1 MRLPFALGP
10 EPWPRYHG
18 SMESSLLLD
27 MVIIFALA
35 AVVVGLFQRIKVPPV
50 VGFLLTGV
58 LAGPHGLGLVS
69 EVHQVEVLAEIGI
82 ILLLF
87 TIGLEFSTAQL
98 KQMRL
103 PALVGGGLQVLFTG
117 GVAAGAALALG
128 LAPGRAVFWGFI
140 LALSSTAIV
149 LKLLQEKAALE
160 SPQGR
165 TVLGVLVFQD
175 VAAVLMLL
183 ALPFLAPAT
192 GQAAA
197 AGVGWGLLFKGL
209 AAVALIL
216 VGARWIFPWFMSRMA
231 ATRNRELFII
241 AVVVVLLAVLWLT
254 SWAGLSLALGAFMAG
269 LILAG
274 SRYSH
279 QAVGSVMPMRDLFT
293 SLFFVSIGMLLDLR
307 FLLAHP
313 GWVALGVGAVLVGK
327 ALLAGGA
334 ALALAQPL
342 RVALG
347 VGLMLSQV
355 GEFSFVLA
363 KAGDGLGLLSPQSYQ
378 LMLTVAVLTMALTP
392 PAVWLGGKLASRTEQ
407 ITLPAPPGCPAPASQ
422 GLVGHVVVVG
432 YGINGQNVTRAARA
446 AGIPYVVVEMNPLT
460 VRREAAKG
468 EPFIFGDALNQAVL
482 EHAGVLRARVLVVA
496 IADPVAT
503 RHIVATVKDLNPAL
517 HLIARTRFLQEMAVL
532 YKLGADEVI
541 PEEYETSV
549 EIFAR
554 VLRRF
559 LVPQAD
565 IERLVAGLRAEGY
578 EMLRTLEMPPEHQ
591 PDISKLI
598 SEVDIITLQVM
609 ADAAAA
615 GKSIAEL
622 GLRRKHGVTVLAVRR
637 ERETLA
643 NPGAD
648 TVLLPGDF
656 LVLMAK
662 PQVLEGARALFR

>member
-1 MRLPFALGP
+1 
-10 EPWPRYHG
+10 
-18 SMESSLLLD
+18 MESSLLRD
-27 MVIIFALA
+27 MVIIYALA
-35 AVVVGLFQRIKVPPV
+35 AVVVGIFHRIKVPPV

-58 LAGPHGLGLVS
+58 MAGPYGFGLVS
-69 EVHQVEVLAEIGI
+69 SVHQVEVLAEIGI

-87 TIGLEFSTAQL
+87 TIGLEFSAAQL

-103 PALVGGGLQVLFTG
+103 PALVGGGLQVLMTG
-117 GVAAGAALALG
+117 AAGAGGALLLG
-128 LAPGRAVFWGFI
+128 IAPGQAVFWGFI

-149 LKLLQEKAALE
+149 LKLLQEKAALD

-165 TVLGVLVFQD
+165 TVLGILIFQD

-183 ALPFLAPAT
+183 AIPFLA
-192 GQAAA
+192 A
-197 AGVGWGLLFKGL
+197 AGGGSAATSQVGWGLLFKGL
-209 AAVALIL
+209 AAVALLL
-216 VGARWIFPWFMSRMA
+216 VGARWVFPWFMGRMA

-241 AVVVVLLAVLWLT
+241 AVVVVLLAVIWLT
-254 SWAGLSLALGAFMAG
+254 AWAGLSLALGAFLAG

-279 QAVGSVMPMRDLFT
+279 QAVGSFMPMRDLFT
-293 SLFFVSIGMLLDLR
+293 SLFFVSIGMLLDIR

-313 GWVALGVGAVLVGK
+313 GWVALGVSAVLVGK
-327 ALLAGGA
+327 TLLAGGA
-334 ALALAQPL
+334 VLALAQPL

-363 KAGDGLGLLSPQSYQ
+363 KAGNAAGMLNPQSYQ

-392 PAVWLGGKLASRTEQ
+392 PAAWLGGKLASRTEQ
-407 ITLPAPPGCPAPASQ
+407 IALPAPPGCPVPSTHD
-422 GLVGHVVVVG
+422 LVGHVIVVG

-446 AGIPYVVVEMNPLT
+446 AGIPYVVVEMNPTT

-468 EPFIFGDALNQAVL
+468 EPIIFGDALNQAVL
-482 EHAGVLRARVLVVA
+482 EHAGVLTARVMVVT

-503 RHIVATVKDLNPAL
+503 RHIVATVKDVNPAL
-517 HLIARTRFLQEMAVL
+517 HLIARTRFLQEMAEL

-559 LVPQAD
+559 LVPQAE

-578 EMLRTLEMPPEHQ
+578 EMLRTLEMPPEHG
-591 PDISKLI
+591 PDIAKLI
-598 SEVDIITLQVM
+598 SDVDIITLQVM

-615 GKSIAEL
+615 GKTIAVL
-622 GLRRKHGVTVLAVRR
+622 GLRAKHGVTVLAVRQGR
-637 ERETLA
+637 KTLA

-648 TVLLPGDF
+648 TVLTPGDF
-656 LVLMAK
+656 LVLMAEPK
-662 PQVLEGARALFR
+662 ALEGVRALFR

>member
-1 MRLPFALGP
+1 
-10 EPWPRYHG
+10 
-18 SMESSLLLD
+18 MESSLLRD
-27 MVIIFALA
+27 MVIIYALA
-35 AVVVGLFQRIKVPPV
+35 AGVVYLFHRIKVPPV

-58 LAGPHGLGLVS
+58 LAGPHGFGLVS
-69 EVHQVEVLAEIGI
+69 SVHQVEVLAEIGI

-87 TIGLEFSTAQL
+87 TIGLEFSGAQL

-103 PALVGGGLQVLFTG
+103 PALVGGGLQVLLTG
-117 GVAAGAALALG
+117 GVTAGVALALG
-128 LAPGRAVFWGFI
+128 VAPGQAVFWGFI

-149 LKLLQEKAALE
+149 LKLLQEKAALD

-165 TVLGVLVFQD
+165 TVLGVLIFQD
-175 VAAVLMLL
+175 VAVVLMLL
-183 ALPFLAPAT
+183 AIPFLAGPAAL
-192 GQAAA
+192 AAVPG
-197 AGVGWGLLFKGL
+197 GVGWGLLLKGL

-216 VGARWIFPWFMSRMA
+216 VGARWVFPWFMNRVA

-241 AVVVVLLAVLWLT
+241 AVVVVLLAVAWL
-254 SWAGLSLALGAFMAG
+254 SAWAGLSLALGAFLAG

-279 QAVGSVMPMRDLFT
+279 QAVGSIMPMRDLFT

-327 ALLAGGA
+327 TMLAGGA
-334 ALALAQPL
+334 ALALALPI
-342 RVALG
+342 RVALA
-347 VGLMLSQV
+347 VGLMLCQV

-363 KAGDGLGLLSPQSYQ
+363 RAGAKLGLMDEQGYQ
-378 LMLTVAVLTMALTP
+378 LMLNVAVLTMALTP

-407 ITLPAPPGCPAPASQ
+407 IALPGLPGLPPPDPATQS
-422 GLVGHVVVVG
+422 LVGHVIVVG

-446 AGIPYVVVEMNPLT
+446 AGIPYVVVEMNPMT

-468 EPFIFGDALNQAVL
+468 EPIIFGDALNQAVL

-503 RHIVATVKDLNPAL
+503 RHIVATVKDINPAL
-517 HLIARTRFLQEMAVL
+517 HLIARTRFLQEMAEL

-559 LVPQAD
+559 LVPQAE

-578 EMLRTLEMPPEHQ
+578 EMLRTLEMPPQ
-591 PDISKLI
+591 QRQDISKLI

-609 ADAAAA
+609 PDAAAA
-615 GKSIAEL
+615 GKTIAEL
-622 GLRRKHGVTVLAVRR
+622 ALRRKHGVTVLAVRQG
-637 ERETLA
+637 RETLA

-648 TVLLPGDF
+648 TVLTPGDF
-656 LVLMAK
+656 LVIMAK
-662 PQVLEGARALFR
+662 PQTLEGIRALFR

>member
-1 MRLPFALGP
+1 
-10 EPWPRYHG
+10 
-18 SMESSLLLD
+18 MEGSLLRD
-27 MVIIFALA
+27 MVIIYALA
-35 AVVVGLFQRIKVPPV
+35 AGVVYLFQRIRVPAV

-69 EVHQVEVLAEIGI
+69 DLHRVETLSEIGI

-87 TIGLEFSTAQL
+87 TIGLEFSATQL

-103 PALVGGGLQVLFTG
+103 PALVGGGLQVVVTVG
-117 GVAAGAALALG
+117 AGAGAALLLG
-128 LAPGRAVFWGFI
+128 ITPGQAVFWGFL

-165 TVLGVLVFQD
+165 SVLGMLIFQD

-183 ALPFLAPAT
+183 AIPFLAASGGHGPAAI
-192 GQAAA
+192 Q
-197 AGVGWGLLFKGL
+197 VGWGLLFKGL
-209 AAVALIL
+209 AAVALIA
-216 VGARWIFPWFMSRMA
+216 VGARWVFPWFMSRVA

-241 AVVVVLLAVLWLT
+241 AVVVVLLAVAWLT
-254 SWAGLSLALGAFMAG
+254 AWAGLSLALGAFMAG

-313 GWVALGVGAVLVGK
+313 AWVALGVGAVLVGK
-327 ALLAGGA
+327 TLLAGGA
-334 ALALAQPL
+334 ALALALPL
-342 RVALG
+342 RVALA

-363 KAGDGLGLLSPQSYQ
+363 KAGADHGLLQGASYQ
-378 LMLTVAVLTMALTP
+378 LMLNVAVLTMALTP
-392 PAVWLGGKLASRTEQ
+392 PAVWLGGRLAARTEQ
-407 ITLPAPPGCPAPASQ
+407 ITLPAPPGVPRGPAVKD
-422 GLVGHVVVVG
+422 LVGHVIVVG

-446 AGIPYVVVEMNPLT
+446 AGIPYVVVEMNPVT
-460 VRREAAKG
+460 VRRDAAKG
-468 EPFIFGDALNQAVL
+468 EPIIFGDALNQAVL
-482 EHAGVLRARVLVVA
+482 EHAGVHKARVLVVA
-496 IADPVAT
+496 IADPVAI

-517 HLIARTRFLQEMAVL
+517 HLIARTRFLQEMSAL

-541 PEEYETSV
+541 PEEYETAV

-559 LVPQAD
+559 LVPQAE

-578 EMLRTLEMPPEHQ
+578 EMLRALELPPEHQ
-591 PDISKLI
+591 QDISRLI
-598 SEVDIITLQVM
+598 SEVDILTVQVM
-609 ADAAAA
+609 EDAAAA

-622 GLRRKHGVTVLAVRR
+622 ALRRKHGVTVLAVRR
-637 ERETLA
+637 EKETLA

-648 TVLLPGDF
+648 TVLGPGDF

-662 PQVLEGARALFR
+662 PQALEGAQALFR

>member
-1 MRLPFALGP
+1 
-10 EPWPRYHG
+10 
-18 SMESSLLLD
+18 MEASLLRD
-27 MVIIFALA
+27 MLIIYALA
-35 AVVVGLFQRIKVPPV
+35 AVVVAIFQRIKVPPV

-58 LAGPHGLGLVS
+58 LAGPHGLGLVG
-69 EVHQVEVLAEIGI
+69 EVHQVEMLAEIGI

-87 TIGLEFSTAQL
+87 TIGLEFSAAQL

-103 PALVGGGLQVLFTG
+103 PALVGGGLQVLGTAG
-117 GVAAGAALALG
+117 AGAGAALLLG
-128 LAPGRAVFWGFI
+128 QGPGQAVFWGFI

-149 LKLLQEKAALE
+149 LKLLQEKAALD

-165 TVLGVLVFQD
+165 TVLGVLIFQD

-183 ALPFLAPAT
+183 TIPFLA
-192 GQAAA
+192 A
-197 AGVGWGLLFKGL
+197 AGTGGAAPAQAGWGLLLKGL
-209 AAVALIL
+209 AALVLLL
-216 VGARWIFPWFMSRMA
+216 VGARWVLPWFMSRMA

-241 AVVVVLLAVLWLT
+241 AVVVILLVVLWLT
-254 SWAGLSLALGAFMAG
+254 SWAGLSLALGAFLAG
-269 LILAG
+269 LFLAG

-279 QAVGSVMPMRDLFT
+279 QAVGSFMPMRDLFT

-313 GWVALGVGAVLVGK
+313 GWVALGVGAVLVAK
-327 ALLAGGA
+327 TLLAGGA

-355 GEFSFVLA
+355 GEFSFVVA
-363 KAGDGLGLLSPQSYQ
+363 KAGHGVGLISPQGYQ

-392 PAVWLGGKLASRTEQ
+392 PAVWLGGKLAARTQQ
-407 ITLPAPPGCPAPASQ
+407 ITLPRPPGMPAPADQ
-422 GLVGHVVVVG
+422 DLMGHVIVVG

-460 VRREAAKG
+460 VRRETAKG
-468 EPFIFGDALNQAVL
+468 EPFIFGDAMNQAVL
-482 EHAGVLRARVLVVA
+482 EHAGVLTARVVVVA

-517 HLIARTRFLQEMAVL
+517 HLIARTRFLQEMGEL
-532 YKLGADEVI
+532 YRLGADEVI

-559 LVPQAD
+559 LVPQAE
-565 IERLVAGLRAEGY
+565 IERLVGGLRAEGY
-578 EMLRTLEMPPEHQ
+578 EMLRGLEMPTEHG

-598 SEVDIITLQVM
+598 SEVDIVTLQVM

-615 GKSIAEL
+615 GKTIAAL
-622 GLRRKHGVTVLAVRR
+622 GLRAKHGVTVLAVRR
-637 ERETLA
+637 GRETLA

-648 TVLLPGDF
+648 TVLTPGDF
-656 LVLMAK
+656 LVLMAT
-662 PQVLEGARALFR
+662 PSALEGARALLR

>member
-1 MRLPFALGP
+1 
-10 EPWPRYHG
+10 
-18 SMESSLLLD
+18 MESSLLRD
-27 MVIIFALA
+27 MVIIYALA
-35 AVVVGLFQRIKVPPV
+35 AVVVGIFHRIKVPPV

-58 LAGPHGLGLVS
+58 LAGPHGFGLVS
-69 EVHQVEVLAEIGI
+69 SVHDVEVLAEIGI

-87 TIGLEFSTAQL
+87 TIGLEFSGAQL
-98 KQMRL
+98 KRMRL
-103 PALVGGGLQVLFTG
+103 PALVGGGLQVALTG
-117 GVAAGAALALG
+117 GASAGLAVALG
-128 LAPGRAVFWGFI
+128 LAPGQAVFWGFI

-149 LKLLQEKAALE
+149 LKLLQEKAALD

-165 TVLGVLVFQD
+165 TVLGVLIFQD
-175 VAAVLMLL
+175 VAAVLMLM
-183 ALPFLAPAT
+183 AIPFLAASTGDGAAT
-192 GQAAA
+192 DQ
-197 AGVGWGLLFKGL
+197 VGWGLLIKGL
-209 AAVALIL
+209 AAVAIL
-216 VGARWIFPWFMSRMA
+216 VVGARWVLPRFMSRMA

-241 AVVVVLLAVLWLT
+241 AVVVVLLAVIWLT
-254 SWAGLSLALGAFMAG
+254 AWAGLSLALGAFLAG

-279 QAVGSVMPMRDLFT
+279 QAVGSFMPMRDLFT
-293 SLFFVSIGMLLDLR
+293 SLFFVSIGMLLDIR
-307 FLLAHP
+307 FVVAHP

-327 ALLAGGA
+327 TLLAGGA

-363 KAGDGLGLLSPQSYQ
+363 KAGNSLGLLTADSYQ

-392 PAVWLGGKLASRTEQ
+392 PAVWLGGKLADRTEQ
-407 ITLPAPPGCPAPASQ
+407 IALPAPPGVASQ
-422 GLVGHVVVVG
+422 DTRKLVGHVIVVG

-446 AGIPYVVVEMNPLT
+446 AGIPYAVVEMNPLT

-468 EPFIFGDALNQAVL
+468 EPIIFGDALNQAVL
-482 EHAGVLRARVLVVA
+482 EHAGVLTARVLVVA

-517 HLIARTRFLQEMAVL
+517 HLIVRTRFLQETAEL

-559 LVPQAD
+559 LVPQAE

-578 EMLRTLEMPPEHQ
+578 EALRGLDMPPQ
-591 PDISKLI
+591 QGPDISKLI
-598 SEVDIITLQVM
+598 SDVDIITLQVM

-615 GKSIAEL
+615 GKSIATL
-622 GLRRKHGVTVLAVRR
+622 GLRAKHGVTVLAVRR
-637 ERETLA
+637 GRETLA
-643 NPGAD
+643 NPGGD
-648 TVLLPGDF
+648 TVLTPGDF
-656 LVLMAK
+656 LVLMAEPK
-662 PQVLEGARALFR
+662 ALEGVRALFR